1 MAGLR
6 FDWGER
12 NTTFGLEGF
21 LKSYQ
26 GSPVSRETGIALA
39 NLGADFGVVGNE
51 AVLFDGIGRSY
62 GLEFLAQRRLY
73 KGVYG
78 LLAYTLVRSEYEFE
92 GEFAPSAW
100 DSRHIV
106 SLTGGAKLKRDWEVG
121 VRWLYSGGLPFTP
134 YDIDVSMDREYW
146 DSQGVPQLDY
156 ALLNA
161 NRNASFSQL
170 DLRVDKKWFFKNWS
184 LDVFMDIQNLF
195 SQVPDAPPSLDV
207 LRDSATGLP
216 IPDPQS
222 PGRYQPRYINANA
235 GTVVPAIGLI
245 VGL

>member
-1 MAGLR
+1 M
-6 FDWGER
+6 
-12 NTTFGLEGF
+12 
-21 LKSYQ
+21 
-26 GSPVSRETGIALA
+26 
-39 NLGADFGVVGNE
+39 
-51 AVLFDGIGRSY
+51 
-62 GLEFLAQRRLY
+62 
-73 KGVYG
+73 
-78 LLAYTLVRSEYEFE
+78 
-92 GEFAPSAW
+92 
-100 DSRHIV
+100 
-106 SLTGGAKLKRDWEVG
+106 G
-121 VRWLYSGGLPFTP
+121 VRWLYSGGLPYTP

-207 LRDSATGLP
+207 LRDPATGLP
-216 IPDPQS
+216 IADPQS

-245 VGL
+245 VEL